1 MARGKVFSWIKEFYP
16 QYIGIKRYPAD
27 QCVFVKTA
35 ADEWGILGNFGRA
48 AVVVNGVEFSNTEKL
63 FQCMKFTYAPVI
75 QEIYAQNNMSIKMK
89 ARKKEYEQYVRE
101 DWKKIFLD
109 ALKFVL
115 VTKIAKYSP
124 LICCRLDQCTL
135 IGWIALYAYV
145 LWIILFYPRKNF
157 TSCHI
162 LYVLS
167 VNKYVLFALEFYL
180 YLLHLNDLHISRIK
194 HSNILQTVRFGLCLR
209 PHII

>member
-1 MARGKVFSWIKEFYP
+1 MARGKVFSWIKEYYP

-27 QCVFVKTA
+27 QCALVKTA

-75 QEIYAQNNMSIKMK
+75 QEIYAQNNMGIKMK

-115 VTKIAKYSP
+115 VTKYEQSETFRAELERSKGLYIVEDETG
-124 LICCRLDQCTL
+124 RLGCKKSADAYGAVLVGDEMVGPNLLGQFLMELRDTGKLDYTL
-135 IGWIALYAYV
+135 PADALDF
-145 LWIILFYPRKNF
+145 I
-157 TSCHI
+157 
-162 LYVLS
+162 
-167 VNKYVLFALEFYL
+167 EYL
-180 YLLHLNDLHISRIK
+180 K
-194 HSNILQTVRFGLCLR
+194 VT
-209 PHII
+209 

>member
-27 QCVFVKTA
+27 QCVLVKTA

-48 AVVVNGVEFSNTEKL
+48 AVVVNNVEFSNTEKL

-89 ARKKEYEQYVRE
+89 AKKKEYEQYVRE

-109 ALKFVL
+109 ALKYVL
-115 VTKIAKYSP
+115 VTKYEQSEAFRAELERSKGLYIVEDETGRPGCKKSADAYGAVLVGDEMVGPNLLGQFLMELRDTGK
-124 LICCRLDQCTL
+124 LDYTL
-135 IGWIALYAYV
+135 PADALDF
-145 LWIILFYPRKNF
+145 I
-157 TSCHI
+157 
-162 LYVLS
+162 
-167 VNKYVLFALEFYL
+167 EYL
-180 YLLHLNDLHISRIK
+180 K
-194 HSNILQTVRFGLCLR
+194 
-209 PHII
+209 

>member
-109 ALKFVL
+109 ALKYVL
-115 VTKIAKYSP
+115 VTKYEQSEAFRDELERSKGLYIVEDETGRPGCKKSADAYGAVLVGDDMVGPNLLGQFLMELRDTGK
-124 LICCRLDQCTL
+124 LDYTL
-135 IGWIALYAYV
+135 PADALDF
-145 LWIILFYPRKNF
+145 I
-157 TSCHI
+157 
-162 LYVLS
+162 
-167 VNKYVLFALEFYL
+167 EYL
-180 YLLHLNDLHISRIK
+180 K
-194 HSNILQTVRFGLCLR
+194 
-209 PHII
+209 

>member
-16 QYIGIKRYPAD
+16 QYVGIKHYPAE
-27 QCVFVKTA
+27 QCALVKTA

-75 QEIYAQNNMSIKMK
+75 QEIYAQNNMGIKMK

-109 ALKFVL
+109 ALKYVL
-115 VTKIAKYSP
+115 VTKYEQSEAFRDELERSKGLYIVEDETGRPGCKKSADAYGAVLVGDDMVGPNLLGQFLMELRDMGK
-124 LICCRLDQCTL
+124 LDYML
-135 IGWIALYAYV
+135 PADALDF
-145 LWIILFYPRKNF
+145 I
-157 TSCHI
+157 
-162 LYVLS
+162 
-167 VNKYVLFALEFYL
+167 EYL
-180 YLLHLNDLHISRIK
+180 K
-194 HSNILQTVRFGLCLR
+194 VT
-209 PHII
+209 

>member
-16 QYIGIKRYPAD
+16 QYVGIKHYPAN
-27 QCVFVKTA
+27 QCALVKTA
-35 ADEWGILGNFGRA
+35 AEQWGILGNFGRA

-109 ALKFVL
+109 ALKYVL
-115 VTKIAKYSP
+115 VTKYEQSEAFRNELERSKGLYIVEDETSRQKGKDADAYGTVLEGDEMVGPNLLGQFLMELRDTGK
-124 LICCRLDQCTL
+124 LDYTL
-135 IGWIALYAYV
+135 PADALDFV
-145 LWIILFYPRKNF
+145 
-157 TSCHI
+157 
-162 LYVLS
+162 
-167 VNKYVLFALEFYL
+167 E
-180 YLLHLNDLHISRIK
+180 HLK
-194 HSNILQTVRFGLCLR
+194 
-209 PHII
+209 

>member
-27 QCVFVKTA
+27 QCVLVKTA

-48 AVVVNGVEFSNTEKL
+48 AVVVNDIEFSNTEKL
-63 FQCMKFTYAPVI
+63 FQCMKFTYASVI

-109 ALKFVL
+109 ALKYVL
-115 VTKIAKYSP
+115 VTKYEQSEAFRAELERSKGLYIVEDETGRPGCKKSADAYGAVLVGDEMVGPNLLGQFLMELRDRGK
-124 LICCRLDQCTL
+124 LDYTMPAD
-135 IGWIALYAYV
+135 ALDF
-145 LWIILFYPRKNF
+145 I
-157 TSCHI
+157 
-162 LYVLS
+162 
-167 VNKYVLFALEFYL
+167 EYL
-180 YLLHLNDLHISRIK
+180 K
-194 HSNILQTVRFGLCLR
+194 VT
-209 PHII
+209 

>member
-27 QCVFVKTA
+27 QCALVKTA

-75 QEIYAQNNMSIKMK
+75 QEIYAQNNMGIKMK

-109 ALKFVL
+109 ALKYVL
-115 VTKIAKYSP
+115 VTKYEQSEAFRDELERSKGLYIVEDETGRPGCKKSADAYGAVLVGDDMVGPNLLGQFLMELRDMGK
-124 LICCRLDQCTL
+124 LDYML
-135 IGWIALYAYV
+135 PADALDF
-145 LWIILFYPRKNF
+145 I
-157 TSCHI
+157 
-162 LYVLS
+162 
-167 VNKYVLFALEFYL
+167 EYL
-180 YLLHLNDLHISRIK
+180 K
-194 HSNILQTVRFGLCLR
+194 VT
-209 PHII
+209 

>member
-27 QCVFVKTA
+27 QCALVKTA
-35 ADEWGILGNFGRA
+35 AEQWGILGNFGRA

-75 QEIYAQNNMSIKMK
+75 QEIYAQNNMGIKMK

-109 ALKFVL
+109 ALKYVL
-115 VTKIAKYSP
+115 VTKYEQSEAFRDELERSKGLYIVEDETGRPGCKKSADAYGAVLVGDDMVGPNLLGQFLMELRDMGK
-124 LICCRLDQCTL
+124 LDYML
-135 IGWIALYAYV
+135 PADALDF
-145 LWIILFYPRKNF
+145 I
-157 TSCHI
+157 
-162 LYVLS
+162 
-167 VNKYVLFALEFYL
+167 EYL
-180 YLLHLNDLHISRIK
+180 K
-194 HSNILQTVRFGLCLR
+194 VT
-209 PHII
+209 

>member
-1 MARGKVFSWIKEFYP
+1 MARGKVFSWIKEYYP

-27 QCVFVKTA
+27 QCALVKTA

-115 VTKIAKYSP
+115 VTKYEQSETFRAELERSKGLYIVEDETGRPGCKKSADAYGAVLVGDEMVGPNLLGQFLMELRDTGK
-124 LICCRLDQCTL
+124 LDYTL
-135 IGWIALYAYV
+135 PADALDF
-145 LWIILFYPRKNF
+145 I
-157 TSCHI
+157 
-162 LYVLS
+162 
-167 VNKYVLFALEFYL
+167 EYL
-180 YLLHLNDLHISRIK
+180 K
-194 HSNILQTVRFGLCLR
+194 VT
-209 PHII
+209 